1 MDHDLLDGLHNCSQE
16 LAMMQGSGE
25 REWWYYKMNEV
36 PDKLMR
42 SFIGNAY
49 LGSTS
54 RPTVVRCNGVKNLE
68 RY

>member
-1 MDHDLLDGLHNCSQE
+1 MDHDLLDGLPNCSQE
-16 LAMMQGSGE
+16 LAMMQGIGE
-25 REWWYYKMNEV
+25 QEWWYYKMNEV